1 VIKNAS
7 AWIARYASSE
17 RTSEE
22 VMILSKEPAIRIE
35 ADLEAPQL
43 FGKTPYGERRVINI
57 IGGTVSGPRLTGK
70 ILPGG
75 ADWQIIRTDGVADIF
90 AKYTFQ
96 IDGGGFV
103 LVTSAGLRHG
113 PPDVIAKLAK
123 GEPVARD
130 QYYFRTSVR
139 FETADP
145 QADWLNRVLMI
156 AVGAREKMK
165 VKLDL
170 FEVL

>member
-1 VIKNAS
+1 
-7 AWIARYASSE
+7 
-17 RTSEE
+17 
-22 VMILSKEPAIRIE
+22 MILSKEPAIRIE

>member
-1 VIKNAS
+1 MLSREPVIH
-7 AWIARYASSE
+7 
-17 RTSEE
+17 
-22 VMILSKEPAIRIE
+22 IE
-35 ADLEAPQL
+35 ADLEEPQV

-57 IGGTVSGPRLTGK
+57 VGGNVSGPRLRGK

-75 ADWQIIRTDGVADIF
+75 ADWQIIRSDGVADIF

-113 PPDVIAKLAK
+113 TPEVIAKLAR
-123 GEPVARD
+123 GEAVPRE
-130 QYYFRTSVR
+130 QYYFRTCVR

-145 QADWLNRVLMI
+145 NADWLNRVLTI

>member
-1 VIKNAS
+1 
-7 AWIARYASSE
+7 
-17 RTSEE
+17 
-22 VMILSKEPAIRIE
+22 MLSKDPIIRIE
-35 ADLEAPQL
+35 ADLEEPQL

-57 IGGTVSGPRLTGK
+57 VGGTVSGPRLSGK
-70 ILPGG
+70 ILRGG
-75 ADWQIIRTDGVADIF
+75 ADWQIIRADGVADIF
-90 AKYTFQ
+90 AKYTIQ
-96 IDGGGFV
+96 TEAGGLV

-113 PPDVIAKLAK
+113 PPDVIEKLAL
-123 GEPVARD
+123 GEMVPRD
-130 QYYFRTSVR
+130 QYYFRTCVR

-145 QADWLNRVLMI
+145 ASEWLNRVLMI

>member
-1 VIKNAS
+1 
-7 AWIARYASSE
+7 
-17 RTSEE
+17 
-22 VMILSKEPAIRIE
+22 MLSKDPIIHIE
-35 ADLEAPQL
+35 AELEEPQI

-57 IGGTVSGPRLTGK
+57 AGGTISGPRLRGK

-75 ADWQIIRTDGVADIF
+75 ADWQIIRSDGVADIF

-96 IDGGGFV
+96 IEGGGLV

-130 QYYFRTSVR
+130 QYYFRTCVR

-145 QADWLNRVLMI
+145 GAGWLNRVLAI
-156 AVGAREKMK
+156 AVGEREKMK

>member
-1 VIKNAS
+1 MLSNDPVIH
-7 AWIARYASSE
+7 
-17 RTSEE
+17 
-22 VMILSKEPAIRIE
+22 IE
-35 ADLEAPQL
+35 ADLEEPQL
-43 FGKTPYGERRVINI
+43 FGNTPYGERRVINI
-57 IGGTVSGPRLTGK
+57 AGGTVSGPRLSGK

-75 ADWQIIRTDGVADIF
+75 ADWQIIRSDGVADIF

-113 PPDVIAKLAK
+113 PPEVIAKLAR
-123 GEPVARD
+123 GEAVPRD
-130 QYYFRTSVR
+130 QYYFRTCVR

-145 QADWLNRVLMI
+145 QAGWLNRVLLI
-156 AVGAREKMK
+156 AVGERKKMK

>member
-1 VIKNAS
+1 
-7 AWIARYASSE
+7 
-17 RTSEE
+17 
-22 VMILSKEPAIRIE
+22 MLSKDPIIHIE
-35 ADLEAPQL
+35 ADLEAPQM

-57 IGGTVSGPRLTGK
+57 VGGTISGPKLKGK

-75 ADWQIIRTDGVADIF
+75 ADWQIIRSDGVADIF

-96 IDGGGFV
+96 IEGGGLV

-113 PPDVIAKLAK
+113 PPDVIAKLAQ
-123 GEPVARD
+123 GEPVSRD
-130 QYYFRTSVR
+130 LYYFRTCVR

-145 QADWLNRVLMI
+145 EADWLNRVLAI
-156 AVGAREKMK
+156 AVGARDKMQ
-165 VKLDL
+165 VRLDL

>member
-1 VIKNAS
+1 
-7 AWIARYASSE
+7 
-17 RTSEE
+17 
-22 VMILSKEPAIRIE
+22 MLSKEPIIRIE
-35 ADLEAPQL
+35 ADLEEPQL

-57 IGGTVSGPRLTGK
+57 AGGTISGPRVSGK

-75 ADWQIIRTDGVADIF
+75 ADWQIIRSDGVADIY

-113 PPDVIAKLAK
+113 PPEVIAKLAR
-123 GEPVARD
+123 GEAVDRSH
-130 QYYFRTSVR
+130 YYFRTCVR

-145 QADWLNRVLMI
+145 GADWLNRVLTI

>member
-1 VIKNAS
+1 
-7 AWIARYASSE
+7 
-17 RTSEE
+17 
-22 VMILSKEPAIRIE
+22 MLSKEPIIRIE
-35 ADLEAPQL
+35 ADLQEPQL

-57 IGGTVSGPRLTGK
+57 LGGTVSGPRVSGK

-75 ADWQIIRTDGVADIF
+75 ADWQIIRGDGVADIF
-90 AKYTFQ
+90 AKYTIQ
-96 IDGGGFV
+96 LDSGGFV

-113 PPDVIAKLAK
+113 PPDVIAKLAR
-123 GEPVARD
+123 GEAVPRE
-130 QYYFRTSVR
+130 QYYFRTCVR

-145 QADWLNRVLMI
+145 EADWLNRVLTI
-156 AVGAREKMK
+156 AVGSREKMK

>member
-1 VIKNAS
+1 
-7 AWIARYASSE
+7 
-17 RTSEE
+17 
-22 VMILSKEPAIRIE
+22 MLSREPIIRIE
-35 ADLEAPQL
+35 ADLAEPQF
-43 FGKTPYGERRVINI
+43 FGGTPYGERRVINI
-57 IGGTVSGPRLTGK
+57 LGGTVSGPRLRGK

-113 PPDVIAKLAK
+113 PPEVIARLAK
-123 GEPVARD
+123 GEAVPRE
-130 QYYFRTSVR
+130 QYYFRTCVR

-145 QADWLNRVLMI
+145 QADWLNRVLTI
-156 AVGAREKMK
+156 AIGAREKMK

>member
-1 VIKNAS
+1 
-7 AWIARYASSE
+7 
-17 RTSEE
+17 
-22 VMILSKEPAIRIE
+22 MLSKEAVIRIE

-57 IGGTVSGPRLTGK
+57 VGGTVSGPRLRGR

-75 ADWQIIRTDGVADIF
+75 ADWQIIRADGAADIF

-96 IDGGGFV
+96 IEGGGLV

-113 PPDVIAKLAK
+113 PPDVIARLAR
-123 GEPVARD
+123 GEAVPRD
-130 QYYFRTSVR
+130 QYYFRTCVR
-139 FETADP
+139 FETADLD
-145 QADWLNRVLMI
+145 ADWLNRVLMV

>member
-1 VIKNAS
+1 ML
-7 AWIARYASSE
+7 SE
-17 RTSEE
+17 DP
-22 VMILSKEPAIRIE
+22 IIYIE
-35 ADLEAPQL
+35 AELEEPQF

-57 IGGTVSGPRLTGK
+57 VGGTVNGPKLKGK

-75 ADWQIIRTDGVADIF
+75 ADWQIIRSDGVADIF
-90 AKYTFQ
+90 AKYTIQ
-96 IDGGGFV
+96 IDDGGLV

-113 PPDVIAKLAK
+113 PPEVIAKLAK

-130 QYYFRTSVR
+130 QYYFRTCVR

-145 QADWLNRVLMI
+145 EADWLNRVLMI

>member
-1 VIKNAS
+1 MLSREPVIQ
-7 AWIARYASSE
+7 
-17 RTSEE
+17 
-22 VMILSKEPAIRIE
+22 IE
-35 ADLEAPQL
+35 ADLEEPQL

-57 IGGTVSGPRLTGK
+57 IGGTVSGPRLRGT

-75 ADWQIIRTDGVADIF
+75 ADWQIIRADGAADIF
-90 AKYTFQ
+90 AKYTFR
-96 IDGGGFV
+96 IDGGGLV

-113 PPDVIAKLAK
+113 PPEVIARLAR
-123 GEPVARD
+123 GEAVARD

-145 QADWLNRVLMI
+145 EADWLNRVLMV
-156 AVGAREKMK
+156 AAGAREKMK

-170 FEVL
+170 YEVL

>member
-1 VIKNAS
+1 
-7 AWIARYASSE
+7 
-17 RTSEE
+17 
-22 VMILSKEPAIRIE
+22 MLSKEPVIRIE
-35 ADLEAPQL
+35 ADLEVPQL

-57 IGGTVSGPRLTGK
+57 VGGTVSGPRLRGR

-75 ADWQIIRTDGVADIF
+75 ADWQIIRADGAADIF

-96 IDGGGFV
+96 IEGGGLV

-113 PPDVIAKLAK
+113 PPDVIARLAK
-123 GEPVARD
+123 GEAVPRD
-130 QYYFRTSVR
+130 QYYFRTCVR

-145 QADWLNRVLMI
+145 EADWLNRVLMI
-156 AVGAREKMK
+156 AVGAREKMQ

>member
-1 VIKNAS
+1 
-7 AWIARYASSE
+7 
-17 RTSEE
+17 
-22 VMILSKEPAIRIE
+22 MLSKDPILRVE
-35 ADLEAPQL
+35 ADLQEPQL

-57 IGGTVSGPRLTGK
+57 IGGTVSGPKLKGK

-75 ADWQIIRTDGVADIF
+75 ADWQIIRADGVADIF
-90 AKYTFQ
+90 ARYTVQ
-96 IDGGGFV
+96 LESGGFV

-113 PPDVIAKLAK
+113 PPDVIARLAK
-123 GEPVARD
+123 GEPVPRD

-139 FETADP
+139 FETAAP
-145 QADWLNRVLMI
+145 EAEWLNRTLMI
-156 AVGAREKMK
+156 AVGDREKMK

>member
-1 VIKNAS
+1 MLSNDP
-7 AWIARYASSE
+7 
-17 RTSEE
+17 
-22 VMILSKEPAIRIE
+22 VMHIE

-57 IGGTVSGPRLTGK
+57 TGGTVSGPRLTGK

-75 ADWQIIRTDGVADIF
+75 ADWQIIRPDGVADIF

-113 PPDVIAKLAK
+113 PPEAIAKLAQ
-123 GEPVARD
+123 GEAVPRE

-145 QADWLNRVLMI
+145 KADWLNRVLMI

-170 FEVL
+170 YEVL

>member
-1 VIKNAS
+1 
-7 AWIARYASSE
+7 
-17 RTSEE
+17 
-22 VMILSKEPAIRIE
+22 MLSKDPVFRIE
-35 ADLEAPQL
+35 ADLETPQL
-43 FGKTPYGERRVINI
+43 FGQTPYGERRVINI
-57 IGGTVSGPRLTGK
+57 VGGTVTGAKLNGK

-75 ADWQIIRTDGVADIF
+75 ADWQIIRADGAADIF
-90 AKYTFQ
+90 AKYTIQ
-96 IDGGGFV
+96 TEAGGFV

-113 PPDVIAKLAK
+113 PPDVIEKLAL
-123 GEPVARD
+123 GEMVPRD
-130 QYYFRTSVR
+130 QYYFRTCVR

-145 QADWLNRVLMI
+145 AAEWLNRVLMI

>member
-1 VIKNAS
+1 
-7 AWIARYASSE
+7 
-17 RTSEE
+17 
-22 VMILSKEPAIRIE
+22 MLSKEPIIRIE
-35 ADLEAPQL
+35 ADLEEPQL

-57 IGGTVSGPRLTGK
+57 VGGTVSGPRVSGK

-75 ADWQIIRTDGVADIF
+75 ADWQIIRSDGVADIF

-113 PPDVIAKLAK
+113 PPEVIAKLAK
-123 GEPVARD
+123 GEAVDRSL
-130 QYYFRTSVR
+130 YYFRTCVR
-139 FETADP
+139 FETGDP
-145 QADWLNRVLMI
+145 KAEWLNRVLTI
-156 AVGAREKMK
+156 AIGAREKMK

-170 FEVL
+170 YEVL

>member
-1 VIKNAS
+1 
-7 AWIARYASSE
+7 
-17 RTSEE
+17 
-22 VMILSKEPAIRIE
+22 MLSQQPIIRIE
-35 ADLEAPQL
+35 ADLEEPQL

-57 IGGTVSGPRLTGK
+57 AGGSVSGPRLTGK

-75 ADWQIIRTDGVADIF
+75 ADWQIIRGDGVADIF

-113 PPDVIAKLAK
+113 PPEVIAKLAR
-123 GEPVARD
+123 GEAVPRE
-130 QYYFRTSVR
+130 QYYFRTCVR

-145 QADWLNRVLMI
+145 KADWLNRLLTI
-156 AVGAREKMK
+156 AVGEREKMK

>member
-1 VIKNAS
+1 
-7 AWIARYASSE
+7 
-17 RTSEE
+17 
-22 VMILSKEPAIRIE
+22 MLSKDPIIHIE
-35 ADLEAPQL
+35 ADLAEPQL
-43 FGKTPYGERRVINI
+43 FGSTPYGERRVINI
-57 IGGTVSGPRLTGK
+57 LGGTVSGPRLRGK

-75 ADWQIIRTDGVADIF
+75 ADWQIIRADGVADIF

-96 IDGGGFV
+96 IVGGGFV

-113 PPDVIAKLAK
+113 PPAVIAKLAR
-123 GEPVARD
+123 GEEVPRD
-130 QYYFRTSVR
+130 QYYFRTCVR

-145 QADWLNRVLMI
+145 EADWLNRVLMI
-156 AVGAREKMK
+156 AVGVREKMK

>member
-1 VIKNAS
+1 
-7 AWIARYASSE
+7 
-17 RTSEE
+17 
-22 VMILSKEPAIRIE
+22 MLSKDPIIRIE

-57 IGGTVSGPRLTGK
+57 VGGSVSGPRLSGK

-75 ADWQIIRTDGVADIF
+75 ADWQIIRADGVADIF

-96 IDGGGFV
+96 IDGGGLA

-113 PPDVIAKLAK
+113 PPDVIAKLAQ
-123 GEPVARD
+123 GEAVPRD
-130 QYYFRTSVR
+130 QYYFRTCVR
-139 FETADP
+139 FETADSA
-145 QADWLNRVLMI
+145 ADWLNRVLTI
-156 AVGAREKMK
+156 AVGEREKMK

-170 FEVL
+170 YEVL

>member
-1 VIKNAS
+1 
-7 AWIARYASSE
+7 
-17 RTSEE
+17 
-22 VMILSKEPAIRIE
+22 MLSKEPIIHIE
-35 ADLEAPQL
+35 ADLETPQL

-57 IGGTVSGPRLTGK
+57 TGGTISGPRLRGK

-96 IDGGGFV
+96 IDGGGLV

-113 PPDVIAKLAK
+113 PPEVIAKLAR
-123 GEPVARD
+123 GEPVSD

-145 QADWLNRVLMI
+145 AVDWLNRVLTI
-156 AVGAREKMK
+156 AVGAREKMQ

>member
-1 VIKNAS
+1 
-7 AWIARYASSE
+7 
-17 RTSEE
+17 
-22 VMILSKEPAIRIE
+22 MLSKEPIIRIE
-35 ADLEAPQL
+35 ADLEAPQI

-57 IGGTVSGPRLTGK
+57 TGGSISGPRLSGK

-75 ADWQIIRTDGVADIF
+75 ADWQIIRSDDVADIF

-96 IDGGGFV
+96 IDGGGLV

-113 PPDVIAKLAK
+113 PPEVIAKLAR

-130 QYYFRTSVR
+130 HYYFRTCVR

-145 QADWLNRVLMI
+145 AADWLNRVLMI
-156 AVGAREKMK
+156 AIGAREKMK

>member
-1 VIKNAS
+1 
-7 AWIARYASSE
+7 
-17 RTSEE
+17 
-22 VMILSKEPAIRIE
+22 MLSNDPIMQIE

-43 FGKTPYGERRVINI
+43 FGNTPYGERRVINI
-57 IGGTVSGPRLTGK
+57 TGGKVSGPRLRGK

-75 ADWQIIRTDGVADIF
+75 ADWQIIRADGAADIF
-90 AKYTFQ
+90 AKYTVQ

-113 PPDVIAKLAK
+113 PPEVIARLAN
-123 GEPVARD
+123 GEAVPRD
-130 QYYFRTSVR
+130 QYYFRTCVR
-139 FETADP
+139 FETGDP
-145 QADWLNRVLMI
+145 QADWLNRVLCI